1 MFFEMY
7 QERFSARYG
16 VSAADGKNLKTFL
29 QTFPEVTVAEMRET
43 LSSIWSYEV
52 DKRQFVNNV
61 HRVHTL
67 KDLVTRWN
75 QIVALL
81 KSV

>member
-7 QERFSARYG
+7 QERFGSKYG
-16 VSAADGKNLKTFL
+16 VNAADGKNLKTFL
-29 QTFPEVTVAEMRET
+29 QTFPEVTVAEMRGV

-52 DKRQFVNNV
+52 DKGQFVNNIF
-61 HRVHTL
+61 RIHTL